1 MKYKLK
7 TIVFLS
13 LIMVGCNSQLSYND
27 KEKELLEKEIELL
40 KKEKELLQNNSSES
54 SVYYEKEIKQ
64 PVEDRII
71 EIKEFYSEIQ
81 KSSNNDKNCISSKRK
96 RRDEFG
102 EYENHAKICHLT
114 GDLMYQQV
122 KLNGHEWEET
132 ASFYYKGNK
141 CFFVYI
147 NSFSEACAHSYRVYY
162 DRNGEVIRVLLAEN
176 DCDGDN
182 VGSNVEVTD
191 RNQKQE
197 ILNSIAYSKKEL
209 SAILKR

>member
-1 MKYKLK
+1 MY
-7 TIVFLS
+7 
-13 LIMVGCNSQLSYND
+13 GCNSNSSTEN
-27 KEKELLEKEIELL
+27 KEKQLLKKEIELL
-40 KKEKELLQNNSSES
+40 KKEKELNQRFTSDKKIDEP
-54 SVYYEKEIKQ
+54 SVSNETEAQKIKQ
-64 PVEDRII
+64 SVGDRII

-147 NSFSEACAHSYRVYY
+147 KSFSEACAHSYRVYY